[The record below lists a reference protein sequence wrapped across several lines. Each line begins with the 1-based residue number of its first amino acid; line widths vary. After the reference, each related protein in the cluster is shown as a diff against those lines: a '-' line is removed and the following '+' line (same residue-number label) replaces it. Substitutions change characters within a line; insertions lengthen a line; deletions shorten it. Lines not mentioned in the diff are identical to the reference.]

1 MFSSRRCIGIAS
13 IVLLVL
19 AMSLV
24 GGAHRAAADIIPGQY
39 SLELS
44 GSESNGVITL
54 NVAIEHDG
62 QNPGKYQAVEW
73 YVDYAES
80 RVDAGSVSAGSE
92 APSQCAYTNDDGDRL
107 LLGCLDLE
115 GDNLDFSGVAFVAT
129 FYCLAPGS
137 AEFAI
142 GSLGSDTFVTR
153 SSGNA
158 PVHTHDVTIDCSE
171 TSPQATPPATPPAG
185 AGTTPAAPTTSA
197 VAQPTGGG
205 TPGATTPGA
214 TTPGA
219 TTPGATTPGATT
231 APSTPGTTAPAS
243 VRTQAARTSAAA
255 GAAGTPSTR
264 STQATATARSGST
277 GTSEDNSG
285 GGTAWWVIALLVVVA
300 AVCIGGVAALIVRR
314 RGRQA

>member
-219 TTPGATTPGATT
+219 TTPGATT